1 MNVQKVFDTIQPI
14 FEKYQHEEHI
24 EFEMRLGKFN
34 CGVFDTDVS
43 KEKFEFMMDGLKK
56 YTGWEKILS
65 TNEEVYYREN
75 DNLRI
80 SIDEDAETETI
91 IHKETIH
98 KENFSKL
105 KNTPYDLRFS
115 VSREVPVEQYDGE
128 MDKKKTKERTSFI
141 RKNLSIDLT
150 VVTGESED
158 MDSEE
163 STTYQV
169 EFEIIDPKKVEDDEK
184 LLNIIHKVK
193 DLFNMFKT

>member
-1 MNVQKVFDTIQPI
+1 
-14 FEKYQHEEHI
+14 
-24 EFEMRLGKFN
+24 MRLGKFN

-56 YTGWEKILS
+56 YTGWEKILT
-65 TNEEVYYREN
+65 TNEEVYYRES

-80 SIDEDAETETI
+80 SIDEDAETEKV
-91 IHKETIH
+91 IHKEVIH

-115 VSREVPVEQYDGE
+115 VAREVPVEQYEGE

-150 VVTGESED
+150 IVTGESED
-158 MDSEE
+158 MDAEE

-169 EFEIIDPKKVEDDEK
+169 EFEIIDPNKVEDDEK
-184 LLNIIHKVK
+184 LFNIIHKVK
-193 DLFNMFKT
+193 DLFDMFKA

>member
-1 MNVQKVFDTIQPI
+1 MNVQKVFETIQPI
-14 FEKYQHEEHI
+14 FEKYQHEEHV

-56 YTGWEKILS
+56 YDGWEKILS

-91 IHKETIH
+91 IHKEVIH
-98 KENFSKL
+98 KENFLKL

-115 VSREVPVEQYDGE
+115 VSREVPVEQYEGE

-150 VVTGESED
+150 IVTGESED

-184 LLNIIHKVK
+184 LFNIIHKVK
-193 DLFNMFKT
+193 DLFNMFK